1 MSDNT
6 PRPEDDNPPVPP
18 AAEAQPQQPESPAA
32 PSQPASAYP
41 PPADPYGTPPAA
53 GAPVPPPGAYPPP
66 PPGAY
71 PPPYGA
77 PPAGYPQPAGV
88 DIGSGFSWA
97 WKAFTQ
103 NALAF
108 VIGTLLWA
116 VVIGVVWSVVFAVFG
131 GFSRLADNAGAS
143 YFAVASTGFAG
154 IASTLLSSLL
164 SGLFIASLLGAAF
177 KVADGRAVSV
187 GDLFDFSAISP
198 KFVLALLF
206 AIASLVAGL
215 IPFLG
220 ALLSLA
226 IYYFGFFAFHLL
238 VDRARPPVDSIKESI
253 ALQTKDWGSSILTV
267 VITWVITFVGALVC
281 GIGLL
286 VAIPVAALFTVYS
299 FRRLTGG
306 TVTARA

>member
-1 MSDNT
+1 MGPGR
-6 PRPEDDNPPVPP
+6 PRVLHGSLTCPVGFGSLSAGHLGPPSLKETHERQHAATGGRQPAGPACRRGAAAAARVARCSVPAGECLS
-18 AAEAQPQQPESPAA
+18 AAGGPVRHAARRRCPRATSGRLPAA
-32 PSQPASAYP
+32 PARRL
-41 PPADPYGTPPAA
+41 PAA
-53 GAPVPPPGAYPPP
+53 LRGA
-66 PPGAY
+66 
-71 PPPYGA
+71 
-77 PPAGYPQPAGV
+77 PAGYPQPAGV

-238 VDRARPPVDSIKESI
+238 VDRARPRSTRSRR
-253 ALQTKDWGSSILTV
+253 ASRCRRRT
-267 VITWVITFVGALVC
+267 GA
-281 GIGLL
+281 
-286 VAIPVAALFTVYS
+286 PRS
-299 FRRLTGG
+299 
-306 TVTARA
+306 